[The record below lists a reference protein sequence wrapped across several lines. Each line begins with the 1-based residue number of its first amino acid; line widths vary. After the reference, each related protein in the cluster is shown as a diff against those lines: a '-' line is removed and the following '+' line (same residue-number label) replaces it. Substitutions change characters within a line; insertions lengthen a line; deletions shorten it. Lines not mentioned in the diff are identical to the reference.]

1 MPRPYNFQI
10 MSDTDSLH
18 RFIFEQYPI
27 RGQLVHLDASWRAIL
42 EHAQY
47 PDAVRNLVGEAS
59 AATVLL
65 AATLKF
71 QGHLSLQLRGDGPLS
86 LLLAQCTNGFGV
98 RALARHTDASVA
110 QDFAS
115 LTSGGHLTV
124 TLDNEGDKQ
133 RYQGVVPIVGER
145 LAVSLERYFEQS
157 EQLPTRLWLY
167 ADGASA
173 SGMLLQRLPDPE
185 RADRAEIDDAWNRV
199 QLFGDTLRAEEM
211 RLFSDRQILHR
222 LFNEED
228 VRLFESAPVF
238 FRCTCSRD
246 RVTGMLQSLGQA
258 EVQSILEEQ
267 GHVEVRCDFC
277 NRAYQFDSV
286 DVARIFSGSVI
297 TGGGLIH

>member
-1 MPRPYNFQI
+1 

-71 QGHLSLQLRGDGPLS
+71 QGHLSLQLRGDGPLN
-86 LLLAQCTNGFGV
+86 LLLAQCTSNFGV
-98 RALARHTDASVA
+98 RALARHDNAIIA
-110 QDFAS
+110 QDFAA
-115 LTSGGHLTV
+115 LASGGQLTV
-124 TLDNEGDKQ
+124 TLDNESEKQ
-133 RYQGVVPIVGER
+133 RYQGVVPVVGER
-145 LAVSLERYFEQS
+145 LAASLEKYFEQS

-167 ADGASA
+167 ADGESA
-173 SGMLLQRLPDPE
+173 SGMLLQRLPVKDI
-185 RADRAEIDDAWNRV
+185 ADLAAVDDAWQRV
-199 QLFGDTLRAEEM
+199 QMFGDTLRGEEM
-211 RLFSDRQILHR
+211 RRYSDRELLHR

-228 VRLFESAPVF
+228 VRLFESSPVF

-258 EVQSILEEQ
+258 EVQSILAEQ

-277 NRAYQFDSV
+277 NRAYQFDNV
-286 DVARIFSGSVI
+286 DVARIFSGGVVS
-297 TGGGLIH
+297 GGGTIH